1 MIKENYVRPAILKDA
16 LELAPKIRKGDREE
30 IQASGNISPLKAL
43 VVPFT
48 QDRAKIYSV
57 IGTESEGVIG
67 MFGVASCA
75 DPEYGV
81 AWMLSSEKLF
91 KHTKQF
97 IKECP
102 QWIEE
107 MGKGYK
113 YLYNFVDKRNWKSLK
128 WLQYLG
134 FEPSTEIKDY
144 GYGKIPFLLMM
155 KEINK

>member
-1 MIKENYVRPAILKDA
+1 
-16 LELAPKIRKGDREE
+16 
-30 IQASGNISPLKAL
+30 LKAL
-43 VVPFT
+43 VIPFT

-67 MFGVASCA
+67 MFGVASCE

-81 AWMLSSEKLF
+81 AWMLSSELLF

>member
-16 LELAPKIRKGDREE
+16 LELAPTIRTGDREE

>member
-30 IQASGNISPLKAL
+30 IQASGNVSPLKAL
-43 VVPFT
+43 VIPFT

-81 AWMLSSEKLF
+81 AWMLSSELLF

>member
-30 IQASGNISPLKAL
+30 IQASSNVSPLKAL
-43 VVPFT
+43 VIPFT

-67 MFGVASCA
+67 MFGVASCE

-81 AWMLSSEKLF
+81 AWMLSSELLF